1 MKKPLHVSED
11 SDMPA
16 PVSYSQLAILME
28 LNSRET
34 HRKLHMYPKEM
45 HYFAMLAASI
55 VGAEL
60 SKRIAETP
68 DGVAGKSDEF
78 VSSLLNLAQPDTDG
92 VFQGILE
99 TYLLET
105 LKDEL
110 RFCCMNCKRFN
121 ACLDTEALA
130 VGELFRRRASGEDT
144 EDLRLEITRQVDAAL
159 DKTPYLH
166 VEIAHELCKDFS
178 HQYGESDIGS
188 VFGRYAEIAA
198 VLHEKYGL
206 DYRKIQQQMLSVNME
221 FCRKQR
227 PA

>member
-1 MKKPLHVSED
+1 
-11 SDMPA
+11 MPA
-16 PVSYSQLAILME
+16 PISYTQLAILME

-34 HRKLHMYPKEM
+34 QRKLHMYPKEM

-68 DGVAGKSDEF
+68 EGVAGKSDEF
-78 VSSLLNLAQPDTDG
+78 VSSLLNLAQPEKDG

-110 RFCCMNCKRFN
+110 RFCCMNCKKFD
-121 ACLDTEALA
+121 ACLATETLA
-130 VGELFRRRASGEDT
+130 VGELFRRRASGE
-144 EDLRLEITRQVDAAL
+144 EIEELRLEITRQVEAAL

-178 HQYGESDIGS
+178 HQYGASDIGA
-188 VFGRYAEIAA
+188 VFGRYAEIAT
-198 VLHEKYGL
+198 VLHEKYGI
-206 DYRKIQQQMLSVNME
+206 DYRKIQQQMLSINME
-221 FCRKQR
+221 FCGKLR